1 MKKILEIADRPGWA
15 IDRLSKPIA
24 EANDNIDLMYFN
36 IGKGRFLDTG
46 YSEDDEDLKL
56 NLDRLNDYDIIH
68 FHDVR
73 AAESL
78 LKQHSDIK
86 ARKIVSKHTERD
98 DPVNWNKFDDV
109 ICSTR
114 YSVNQMEQKNLK
126 PKIHHVPPGIDLKKY
141 KFLFTKPKPDFV
153 GFVGRVVPW
162 KRFDLILKSCFDA
175 KKRLVGIGYIE
186 DASQFHKH
194 DEIQQIRDFD
204 WVNFLPEDSINE
216 FYSYLNLF
224 VCASKANIETG
235 PLPVLEAMACGVPV
249 ISTPVGWAVDWCEH
263 GKDIWFIPEDR
274 VEVMLSKT
282 IRDVYN
288 RTDIR
293 VRLRN
298 NALRTVQEFSI
309 ENYIDNL
316 MKIYETN

>member
-1 MKKILEIADRPGWA
+1 MKRILQIADRPGWA
-15 IDRLSKPIA
+15 IDRLSKPVA
-24 EANDNIDLMYFN
+24 EIYDNVDIMYFN

-56 NLDRLNDYDIIH
+56 VIDRLNDYDVIH

-78 LKQHSDIK
+78 LKQFDIK
-86 ARKIVSKHTERD
+86 ARKIATKHTERD
-98 DPVNWNKFDDV
+98 DLVNWDIFDDV
-109 ICSTR
+109 ICTTR
-114 YSVNQMEQKNLK
+114 YAVDQMEQKKLK
-126 PKIHHVPPGIDLKKY
+126 AKIHLVTHGIDLKKY
-141 KFLFTKPKPDFV
+141 KFLFTKPKTDFV
-153 GFVGRVVPW
+153 GFVGRVVEW
-162 KRFDLILKSCFDA
+162 KRFELILKSCFDA
-175 KKRLVGIGYIE
+175 KKRLVGCGYIE
-186 DASQFHKH
+186 YAEAFHKH
-194 DEIQQIRDFD
+194 SEIQQIRDFD

-224 VCASKANIETG
+224 VCASMPHVEAG
-235 PLPVLEAMACGVPV
+235 PLPVMEAMACGVPV

-263 GKDIWFIPEDR
+263 GKDIWFVPEDR

-298 NALRTVQEFSI
+298 NALRLIQDFSI
-309 ENYIDNL
+309 ENYAKNL
-316 MKIYETN
+316 MKIYEQ